1 MFITQKQ
8 FYEEVQSMCVS
19 TSNSGMAKKS
29 F

>member
-19 TSNSGMAKKS
+19 TNNSGKAEKS